1 MQVLSQLVE
10 KISELDPKHGHK
22 LKKELSHRDE
32 LYFRQANRFL
42 SGFQTFWQEENIAMS
57 HVAACYVRMRE
68 DMQQLYQEFVRT
80 ESYPNTSFEEV
91 KKAIYKQPEIMEYHM
106 HGLTLAQFL
115 WPDQYERFRFFSEYL
130 ENIDFEVRQYLEIGA
145 GHGLYLQEA
154 IRILEGGVHYDVV
167 DVSPTSIELSQNLVK
182 DKRVNFI
189 LANVFDLDPITQY
202 DIIVMSELIEHLE
215 DPLAM
220 LKKGRELLTPQGQIY
235 VTTPANAPM
244 IDHIYLFRNAEE
256 IRTLI
261 HEADLEIISE
271 SKMYA
276 DNMPAEIAE
285 RFKMPMMYAAF
296 LKAK

>member
-1 MQVLSQLVE
+1 MQVLHQLVE
-10 KISELDPKHGHK
+10 KIAELDPKHGHK
-22 LKKELSHRDE
+22 LQKELSHRDE
-32 LYFRQANRFL
+32 LYFRQADRFL
-42 SGFQTFWQEENIAMS
+42 SAFKSWWEEEKIGLA
-57 HVAACYVRMRE
+57 HVASCYVRMRE
-68 DMQQLYQEFVRT
+68 DMQQLYQEFIRT

-91 KKAIYKQPEIMEYHM
+91 RKAIYEQPEIMEYHM

-130 ENIDFEVRQYLEIGA
+130 EKLDFEVRHYLEIGA

-154 IRILEGGVHYDVV
+154 IRILEGGVRYDVV
-167 DVSPTSIELSQNLVK
+167 DVSPTSIELSQNLVR
-182 DKRVNFI
+182 DNRVNFM
-189 LANVFDLDPITQY
+189 LADVFDLDPITQY
-202 DIIVMSELIEHLE
+202 DLIVMGELIEHLE

-220 LKKGRELLTPQGQIY
+220 LKKARELLTPEGQIY

-256 IRTLI
+256 IRSLVR
-261 HEADLEIISE
+261 EAGLEIIAE

-285 RFKMPMMYAAF
+285 RFKLPMMYAAF
-296 LKAK
+296 LKAV